1 MNHTDIVVK
10 SLPEYLHLR
19 GVQELRRELEPVL
32 KSDRPLVVFD
42 FSRVRQMDGA
52 GVEML
57 VESLESAMKRDGD
70 IKLAAVPNEL
80 AVILELTRVDRLF
93 EIFDTLEA
101 AVASFDTFSASR
113 MESATPAI
121 VTSAEEKKSRTNG
134 KANGHFKMVS

>member
-1 MNHTDIVVK
+1 MTSTNIVVK
-10 SLPEYLHLR
+10 SLPEFLHLR
-19 GVQELRRELEPVL
+19 GVQELRTELEPVL
-32 KSDRPLVVFD
+32 KSDRPLIVFD

-70 IKLAAVPNEL
+70 IKLAAVPDEL
-80 AVILELTRVDRLF
+80 GVILELTRVDRLF

-101 AVASFDTFSASR
+101 AVESFHTFSA
-113 MESATPAI
+113 PG
-121 VTSAEEKKSRTNG
+121 AENPSPVVSSVNEGKSRTNG